1 MYPVSND
8 YKAIVHGDVI
18 KTRLTFEIDGTTY
31 TDDNILQGSLQMT
44 NQCTDTKDVKVGAV
58 YVGELS
64 ATFRNV
70 NVARNAWRGKE
81 ISLTFYMQIDEVN
94 DTWEDVPL
102 GVYTVSE
109 AQWKASGVVVKAF
122 DNMSKFDKPLSLGQ
136 TGGKLYDF
144 LVVACTACNVT
155 LAQTQAQI
163 EALPNGNTF
172 FSYYNTND
180 VQTWRDLISYI
191 AAMFGGFAT
200 INRAGE
206 LEFRTY
212 SQSSVDT
219 LTTSNRHTNGA
230 FSDYLTKYTALT
242 YTHIESKE
250 QRRYAQTVDDGATM
264 DLGANPFLQN
274 KLQSQSALPAIMDAV
289 ALIRYTPFNVTTA
302 SNPAFDLGDVI
313 SCTGGIAGAS
323 VAVCCVQK
331 IVFNYHRMIRL
342 QGFGA
347 DPALANAK
355 SKTDKS
361 LAGMTSA
368 SIASDMGF
376 YESRNIVEAHIND
389 GTQRRMLNLRMAS
402 NAKTRVHLHI
412 NINLES
418 EDTDDNDITRVIA
431 TYYVDSEEISLK
443 PEETYI
449 DGKHVL
455 HLMYVLPML
464 ENSIRTFTL
473 FLSSESGNIFIAR
486 EGLWAYASGAG
497 LVGDGEWDGNID
509 VFDYVFAT
517 DIPTVA
523 SVATYTEDIEFEMKQ
538 PVGANISE
546 NISVLNMYEPTV
558 SFTYTGSARIISN
571 YTPAGPRLLE
581 DSEDVRVLED
591 SADVRFTEE
600 RF

>member
-8 YKAIVHGDVI
+8 YIATVHGDVI

-31 TDDNILQGSLQMT
+31 TDENILQGSLQIT

-70 NVARNAWRGKE
+70 NVTRNQWRGKE
-81 ISLTFYMQIDEVN
+81 ISLTFYMQTDEDE
-94 DTWEDVPL
+94 DTWESVPL
-102 GVYTVSE
+102 GVFTVSE
-109 AQWKASGVVVKAF
+109 AQWKASGVTVKAF
-122 DNMSKFDKPLSLGQ
+122 DNMQKFDMPLSLGQ

-144 LVVACTACNVT
+144 LVVACTACHVT
-155 LAQTQAQI
+155 LAQTEQQI
-163 EALPNGNTF
+163 QALPNGNTF
-172 FSYYNTND
+172 FSYFNTND

-200 INRAGE
+200 INRSGE

-212 SQSSVDT
+212 GLTSVDT
-219 LTTSNRHTNGA
+219 LTTLNRHTNGS
-230 FSDYLTKYTALT
+230 FSDYVTKYTALS
-242 YTHIESKE
+242 YVHIETKE
-250 QRRYAQTVDDGATM
+250 TRRYADDIDDGVTM
-264 DLGANPFLQN
+264 ALGANPFLQN
-274 KLQSQSALPAIMDAV
+274 KLQAQTALPAILNAV
-289 ALIRYTPFNVTTA
+289 EQIRYTPFNFTTA

-313 SCTGGIAGAS
+313 TCSGGIAGAS

-331 IVFNYHRMIRL
+331 YTFTFHKLIRL

-347 DPALANAK
+347 DPALASAK

-361 LAGMTSA
+361 IAGITSS

-431 TYYVDSEEISLK
+431 TYFVDGDEIALK

-455 HLMYVLPML
+455 HLMYVLPMN
-464 ENSIRTFTL
+464 ENTIRTFTL
-473 FLSSESGNIFIAR
+473 FLSSESGNIFIGR

-517 DIPTVA
+517 EIPTVA
-523 SVATYTEDIEFEMKQ
+523 AVATYTENITFEMKQ
-538 PVGANISE
+538 PVGANIQE
-546 NISVLNMYEPTV
+546 DTV
-558 SFTYTGSARIISN
+558 VSSMDELWFNSSYADTVRIISN
-571 YTPAGPRLLE
+571 YTPSGPRLLE

-591 SADVRFTEE
+591 SDDIRFTEE
-600 RF
+600 RY